1 MVIIKKILT
10 VLFLIIFPIGL
21 IYTAIHTIGK
31 SPITFIGSVV
41 LVVLGIIAGAYFI
54 PAEQVINII
63 NGALN
68 WIINIF

>member
-1 MVIIKKILT
+1 MVFKKILT
-10 VLFLIIFPIGL
+10 VLFLIILPIGL

-31 SPITFIGSVV
+31 SPITFIGSIV

-54 PAEQVINII
+54 PAEQIINII

-68 WIINIF
+68 WITNIF